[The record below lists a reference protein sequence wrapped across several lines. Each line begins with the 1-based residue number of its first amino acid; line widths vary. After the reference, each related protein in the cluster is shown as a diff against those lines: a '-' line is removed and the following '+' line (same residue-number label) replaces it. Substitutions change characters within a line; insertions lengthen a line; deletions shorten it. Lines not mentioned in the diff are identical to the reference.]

1 MAITLE
7 KIGKQA
13 GGETHLADID
23 LTLQP
28 GTMNVLLGHTGAGK
42 TSLLRILAGLDR
54 PTSGAVK
61 RDGVNI
67 TRTTARERS
76 VALVYQQFIN
86 YPSLS
91 VRANIA
97 SPLRAKKAA
106 EREARVSELAK
117 LLSIEELLDRLPAEL
132 SGGQQQRVAIARALA
147 KGAEIVLF
155 DEPLVNLDYKLRE
168 GLRDELR
175 ALFGGAGARA
185 VGGRAATV
193 VYATT
198 DPAEALALGGTTIL
212 MHHGRVLQH
221 APTLE
226 VYHRPSSVAAARVFS
241 DPPMNL
247 LGGEV
252 AGGELLLEGGLRIER
267 AQDPHPAHLVHLA
280 ALADGAYRFGIRAS
294 DCRLSRRHAG
304 EVAVTGKV
312 ELSEISGSET
322 FVYLRTARAGAAPL
336 IVQQDGVFHHSLD
349 EELTIYLDP
358 RRLLVFEAA
367 GAHSLVASYRPL
379 SSAAPTPLA
388 APTSSA
394 APLQEG

>member
-54 PTSGAVK
+54 PTSGVIK
-61 RDGVNI
+61 RDGVDI
-67 TRTTARERS
+67 TRTTARARS

-106 EREARVSELAK
+106 ERQARVIELAR
-117 LLSIEELLDRLPAEL
+117 LLRIEELLDRLPGEL

-175 ALFGGAGARA
+175 ALFGGAAARA
-185 VGGRAATV
+185 AGVRAATV

-212 MHHGRVLQH
+212 MHQGRVLQH

-226 VYHRPSSVAAARVFS
+226 VYHRPASVTAARVFS

-247 LGGEV
+247 IGGTV
-252 AGGELLLEGGLRIER
+252 AGGELLLDGGLRLQIDG
-267 AQDPHPAHLVHLA
+267 AKDPRRAHLA
-280 ALADGAYRFGIRAS
+280 GLADGPYRFGIRAS
-294 DCRLSRRHAG
+294 DCRLSRGHAG
-304 EVAVTGKV
+304 EVAVSGKV

-322 FVYLRTARAGAAPL
+322 FVYLRTAGAAADSFESAPF
-336 IVQQDGVFHHSLD
+336 IVQQDGVFHHGLD
-349 EELTIYLDP
+349 EELTVYLDP
-358 RRLLVFEAA
+358 RRLLAFEAA
-367 GAHSLVASYRPL
+367 GGHSLVASYHPP
-379 SSAAPTPLA
+379 A
-388 APTSSA
+388 SA
-394 APLQEG
+394 APLQEA